1 MVLVR
6 FGWIRKIP
14 FICPCSLSP
23 ASTEKVDSSK
33 NEEQNKKQK
42 HNQNTESPK
51 ATRKIHHIK
60 QQKQK
65 KHKNGKQHQS
75 KPGVWQVLIILCF
88 PSLFFS
94 VCSGFVCLRPCIL
107 YADQLFRLNKRG
119 VWPKKA
125 FGKTAAGKSIMFF
138 FSSATWV
145 SRKNTKSIKL
155 GGQWI
160 PADLWISKN
169 RHTHVKCINLRV
181 HGTLRNPGDAHRMV
195 VQHVRKKCKGSGV

>member
-1 MVLVR
+1 VVLVR

-65 KHKNGKQHQS
+65 NT
-75 KPGVWQVLIILCF
+75 
-88 PSLFFS
+88 
-94 VCSGFVCLRPCIL
+94 
-107 YADQLFRLNKRG
+107 
-119 VWPKKA
+119 
-125 FGKTAAGKSIMFF
+125 KTA
-138 FSSATWV
+138 
-145 SRKNTKSIKL
+145 N
-155 GGQWI
+155 
-160 PADLWISKN
+160 N
-169 RHTHVKCINLRV
+169 INQNLEF
-181 HGTLRNPGDAHRMV
+181 D
-195 VQHVRKKCKGSGV
+195 KF

>member
-65 KHKNGKQHQS
+65 NT
-75 KPGVWQVLIILCF
+75 
-88 PSLFFS
+88 
-94 VCSGFVCLRPCIL
+94 
-107 YADQLFRLNKRG
+107 
-119 VWPKKA
+119 
-125 FGKTAAGKSIMFF
+125 KTANNINQNLEFDKFWLFCVFRVCFFLRALVLYVLDPVFFMLIGSFGSTSEGCGQKRLSEKRRPANQSCF

-181 HGTLRNPGDAHRMV
+181 HGTLRNPGDAHGMV
-195 VQHVRKKCKGSGV
+195 VQHVCKKYKGSGV